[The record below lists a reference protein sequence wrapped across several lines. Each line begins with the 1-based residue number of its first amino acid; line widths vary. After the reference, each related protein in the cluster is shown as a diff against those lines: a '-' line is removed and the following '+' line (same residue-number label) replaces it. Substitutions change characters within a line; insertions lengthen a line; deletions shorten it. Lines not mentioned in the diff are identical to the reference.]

1 MSSSRVSSVVK
12 MLSEK
17 FNFDMEEGL
26 RVVGVEKNSK
36 KEKKIV
42 NKDMILFPFNNEKD
56 SLCCSGIRKAC
67 GLYLQ
72 CSKVKEINE
81 EYCKGCKKESELN
94 GTGKPDYGTIEE
106 RMSTGL
112 YDFRDPKGK
121 SPIGY
126 LKYLSKVKKSK
137 EEAESYALKENKTIL
152 AVHFEY
158 VDLKRG
164 RPKTEKK
171 VKESTGKK
179 GRPKKSKKE
188 IELDGDS
195 EDLFAL
201 LVEDANTTNLIVSK
215 EVEEGEIVKEV
226 VEEVVEVVENKTKKA
241 DKEAEKQ
248 KKLAE
253 KEAEKQKKLAEKEAE
268 KQKKLAEKEAEKQK
282 KLAEKEAAK
291 KNKKPTTKKSE
302 KKEVTAPVAIEN
314 VSKEEEQD
322 VVRKF
327 EFEGVTY
334 LKSKFTGVIYNMD
347 QELIGKWNEETQK
360 IDFEE
365 FDDEEEEDEYD
376 E

>member
-1 MSSSRVSSVVK
+1 MSSVSVSRVTNVVK
-12 MLSEK
+12 MLSDK
-17 FNFDMEEGL
+17 FNFDLEEGL
-26 RVVGVEKNSK
+26 RMVGVENSKNSK
-36 KEKKIV
+36 NLKKEKCE
-42 NKDMILFPFNNEKD
+42 LLLPFNNEKD
-56 SLCCSGIRKAC
+56 VLCCSGLRKAS

-72 CSKVKEINE
+72 CCRLKETNE
-81 EYCKGCKKESELN
+81 DYCKGCKKECEVN
-94 GTGKPDYGTIEE
+94 GTGKPDYGTIED
-106 RMSTGL
+106 RLSVGL
-112 YDFRDPKGK
+112 YDYRDPKGK

-137 EEAESYALKENKTIL
+137 EEAEGYALKEKKSIL
-152 AVHFEY
+152 SLHFEY
-158 VDLKRG
+158 EDLKRG

-188 IELDGDS
+188 IELVGEE

-201 LVEDANTTNLIVSK
+201 LVEDANSTTNLIVNE
-215 EVEEGEIVKEV
+215 EVEEVA
-226 VEEVVEVVENKTKKA
+226 VEEVVEKKTKKA
-241 DKEAEKQ
+241 EKEEEKQ

-268 KQKKLAEKEAEKQK
+268 KQKKI
-282 KLAEKEAAK
+282 AEKEAAK
-291 KNKKPTTKKSE
+291 KNKKPSTKKSE
-302 KKEVTAPVAIEN
+302 KKEVTTTPVEAIVN
-314 VSKEEEQD
+314 VVPPKEEEQD

-327 EFEGVTY
+327 EYEGVTY

-347 QELIGKWNEETQK
+347 QELIGKWNEETKK

>member
-1 MSSSRVSSVVK
+1 

-17 FNFDMEEGL
+17 FNFSLDEGL
-26 RVVGVEKNSK
+26 RVVGVE
-36 KEKKIV
+36 EKKLV
-42 NKDMILFPFNNEKD
+42 NKDMILFPFSNEKD

-72 CSKVKEINE
+72 CSKVKETNE
-81 EYCKGCKKESELN
+81 EYCKGCKKECEVN
-94 GTGKPDYGTIEE
+94 GTGKPDYGTIED

-137 EEAESYALKENKTIL
+137 EEAESYALKEKKIIL
-152 AVHFEY
+152 NEHFEY
-158 VDLKRG
+158 VEDLKRG

-188 IELDGDS
+188 VELACAGDE

-201 LVEDANTTNLIVSK
+201 LVEDANSTNVIVSE
-215 EVEEGEIVKEV
+215 EVEEGEIV
-226 VEEVVEVVENKTKKA
+226 EEVEKKTKKA
-241 DKEAEKQ
+241 EKEEEKQ

-253 KEAEKQKKLAEKEAE
+253 KEAEKQKKLADKEAE

-302 KKEVTAPVAIEN
+302 KEVTAAPAEAQIEN

-327 EFEGVTY
+327 DFEGVTY

-347 QELIGKWNEETQK
+347 HELIGKWNEETQK